1 MQKSN
6 RESSATDESSS
17 ESVDDQ
23 NTMTTSKDS
32 DDRVAGKRAGLD
44 GCRVN
49 TKGVKN
55 RKGR

>member
-6 RESSATDESSS
+6 RESSAMTRTCQR
-17 ESVDDQ
+17 VVGDQ

-32 DDRVAGKRAGLD
+32 DDRVAGKRGRLD
-44 GCRVN
+44 ERQVN